1 MRRIAFALVI
11 VSLAWAGGAPHPLQN
26 PPYEVNVFADL
37 IYYDGPDAHP
47 VKHRLDLFMPED
59 LVDVPVL
66 LFVHG
71 GSWSSGD
78 KSAYSFVGRTFASQG
93 FATVVIN
100 YRLSPAVQHPAHIE
114 DVARAF
120 AWVYKNIARYGGNPE
135 KIFIAGHS
143 AGGHLV
149 ALLALD
155 EKYLQAHALLPRT
168 IKGAIPLSGVY
179 DVTVIPPGT
188 NYDAVFG
195 TDPQVRL
202 DASPMTHISSN
213 EPPFLVVYAQFEY
226 PTLDAQAR
234 QFSERLMLNGNEV
247 QLLEIPGR
255 DHIGLAASIGTL
267 ADLTTEAILAFIR
280 TQLAGPLTSATQ
292 VNSD

>member
-1 MRRIAFALVI
+1 MRTITLALLAAVCVTGGFAQTQ
-11 VSLAWAGGAPHPLQN
+11 G
-26 PPYEVNVFADL
+26 PPYEVQVFADL
-37 IYYDGPDAHP
+37 IYYSEPDANP
-47 VKHRLDLFMPED
+47 TKHRLDIFIPAG
-59 LVDVPVL
+59 LVDLPVVF
-66 LFVHG
+66 FVHG

-93 FATVVIN
+93 FVTVVIN

-135 KIFIAGHS
+135 KLFITGHS

-155 EKYLQAHALLPRT
+155 EKYLRAHALSPRT
-168 IKGAIPLSGVY
+168 IKGTIPLSGVY

-188 NYDAVFG
+188 SYDAVFG

-202 DASPMTHISSN
+202 DASPITHVGPGV
-213 EPPFLVVYAQFEY
+213 PPFLVIYAQFEY

-234 QFSERLMLNGNEV
+234 QFSERLKLNGNEV

-255 DHIGLAASIGTL
+255 DHIGLAASIGTP

-280 TQLAGPLTSATQ
+280 TQLTGPLTSATQ
-292 VNSD
+292 VNSN

>member
-11 VSLAWAGGAPHPLQN
+11 VSFAWTGGAPQLLQN

-47 VKHRLDLFMPED
+47 AKHRLDLFMPAG
-59 LVDVPVL
+59 LVDIPVVF
-66 LFVHG
+66 FVHG

-93 FATVVIN
+93 FATVVTN

-155 EKYLQAHALLPRT
+155 EKYLQVHALSPRT
-168 IKGAIPLSGVY
+168 LKGAIPLSGVY

-202 DASPMTHISSN
+202 DASPITHVSSN

-226 PTLDAQAR
+226 PTLDAQAW
-234 QFSERLMLNGNEV
+234 QFSERLILNGNEV

-255 DHIGLAASIGTL
+255 DHIGLAASIGTP

>member
-1 MRRIAFALVI
+1 MRWIALTLGI
-11 VSLAWAGGAPHPLQN
+11 VACCAWGGGAQTQSPS
-26 PPYEVNVFADL
+26 YEINIFADL

-47 VKHRLDLFMPED
+47 VKHRLDLFVPD
-59 LVDVPVL
+59 GLVDIPVVF
-66 LFVHG
+66 FVHG

-100 YRLSPAVQHPAHIE
+100 YRLSPAVSHPAHIE

-120 AWVYKNIARYGGNPE
+120 AWVYKNIVRYGGNPE
-135 KIFIAGHS
+135 KIFITGHS

-155 EKYLQAHALLPRT
+155 EKYLQAHVLTPRT

-195 TDPQVRL
+195 TDPQVCL
-202 DASPMTHISSN
+202 DASPITHVNFN
-213 EPPFLVVYAQFEY
+213 EPPFLVIYAQFEY
-226 PTLDAQAR
+226 PTLDTQAQ
-234 QFSERLMLNGNEV
+234 QFSERLKLNGNEV
-247 QLLEIPGR
+247 QLLEISGR
-255 DHIGLAASIGTL
+255 DHIGLAASIGTP
-267 ADLTTEAILAFIR
+267 ADATTEAMLAFIR
-280 TQLAGPLTSATQ
+280 TQLIGALAPATQ
-292 VNSD
+292 INSN